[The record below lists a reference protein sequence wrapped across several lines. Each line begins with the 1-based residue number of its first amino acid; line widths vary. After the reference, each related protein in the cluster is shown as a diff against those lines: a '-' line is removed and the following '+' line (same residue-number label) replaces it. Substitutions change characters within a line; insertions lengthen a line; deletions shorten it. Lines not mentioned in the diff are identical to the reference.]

1 MSYNNPTIIEET
13 NEEILQNDV
22 LEEVITVDQE
32 FVEKKE
38 LFHETKN
45 ALQKSLNTS
54 SRRLSQLTIT
64 TDVIGGPFEKYFKI
78 IKNLSSWMD
87 DIVNSTLSSPTFLP
101 LNTLNNT
108 FVTDLDILNSTEKD
122 LLKIGLYIINRKQLK
137 YDQLSSFSSSTD
149 STSFNQIFSTFDSLW
164 KNFNSLIELGKLK
177 LQELKWVIKLFSNVG
192 QVEVKIKGVE
202 AKLEG
207 VEESRKKN
215 DGCGDNPSPLGSS
228 TIESSNDISVTGVVF
243 SSSLLD
249 EWYIKIVA
257 AEESV
262 QDVYSKVK
270 EIISFLY
277 HERFRSPKD
286 LFDHINNITNNIVPK
301 LRSKVTSAKQALAHD
316 RRIERW
322 FDAAN
327 DADKSINVTL
337 NRLKQIEIPDFINKR
352 EWTDDEQK
360 LASLINDRINDI
372 KSIYSES
379 QKIKSDKIVDLDK
392 EANEII
398 ITIKD
403 STGNEDQTV
412 VDLMKKQLRNLNVR
426 LTRLDNFIELL
437 SSQTTIDR
445 YSIILKLL
453 SSIESM
459 RNLMIQMKKKL
470 IEHNYADLVM
480 GDIIDIES
488 QIIEFESDLLNDDFA
503 LAKALEQKHAKL
515 VLSIQNMH
523 VALAENKPQM
533 PAYLSLSSS
542 TFAGSKVDRIRIIV
556 ENFYARLISPPTY
569 MIDTENEIDEPE
581 RIHGLTCNDDH
592 VAEITERYDKIES
605 ELTSFERTLWVEF
618 WLKGDPAK
626 KSRDGEVVKLIDDLE
641 KKFVEIKNLM
651 EDRKKDLVAIKEG
664 REFAKGI
671 NSICDQ
677 LDIVKGEMRRDD
689 TTTDAS
695 LQELDTHM
703 ADVSELT
710 NSLKTTYVHLLS
722 PESEDKRY
730 KECFDE
736 IVNQYNLVR
745 GWIEEVRVWF
755 REAVRM
761 RGWMRER
768 VEILLNVPKIDPF
781 QEGGAPVTQ
790 EQVDEWRKEYEELE
804 RDIENFD
811 FEDVTR
817 LRAHVKGIIGTGNE
831 TTTTDMSPAETMTIG
846 ITFETLKILDQLLGK
861 LKNREYEL
869 DLLTLRV
876 KWEREYDNAMNFW
889 NILIDEINDF
899 VINRGRWKAPIS
911 FEKREDGLF
920 INQDQLLQHDATSES
935 YKINQKLIDYIR
947 NIIPPTTENFDELF
961 NTSQTPLPE
970 HLIIRQENIEERDK
984 DYLEEY
990 YKFANDILTQRKQV
1004 IDYSNE
1010 TESAFAEW
1018 IKLKNELIFKESNP
1032 RSDFVEKKFIARVN
1046 ELNQRIEKSWS
1057 SMAEKIYIH
1066 IMKDMMNQKVK

>member
-1 MSYNNPTIIEET
+1 
-13 NEEILQNDV
+13 
-22 LEEVITVDQE
+22 
-32 FVEKKE
+32 
-38 LFHETKN
+38 
-45 ALQKSLNTS
+45 
-54 SRRLSQLTIT
+54 
-64 TDVIGGPFEKYFKI
+64 
-78 IKNLSSWMD
+78 
-87 DIVNSTLSSPTFLP
+87 
-101 LNTLNNT
+101 
-108 FVTDLDILNSTEKD
+108 
-122 LLKIGLYIINRKQLK
+122 
-137 YDQLSSFSSSTD
+137 
-149 STSFNQIFSTFDSLW
+149 
-164 KNFNSLIELGKLK
+164 
-177 LQELKWVIKLFSNVG
+177 
-192 QVEVKIKGVE
+192 
-202 AKLEG
+202 
-207 VEESRKKN
+207 
-215 DGCGDNPSPLGSS
+215 
-228 TIESSNDISVTGVVF
+228 
-243 SSSLLD
+243 
-249 EWYIKIVA
+249 
-257 AEESV
+257 
-262 QDVYSKVK
+262 
-270 EIISFLY
+270 
-277 HERFRSPKD
+277 
-286 LFDHINNITNNIVPK
+286 
-301 LRSKVTSAKQALAHD
+301 
-316 RRIERW
+316 
-322 FDAAN
+322 
-327 DADKSINVTL
+327 
-337 NRLKQIEIPDFINKR
+337 
-352 EWTDDEQK
+352 
-360 LASLINDRINDI
+360 
-372 KSIYSES
+372 
-379 QKIKSDKIVDLDK
+379 
-392 EANEII
+392 
-398 ITIKD
+398 
-403 STGNEDQTV
+403 
-412 VDLMKKQLRNLNVR
+412 
-426 LTRLDNFIELL
+426 
-437 SSQTTIDR
+437 
-445 YSIILKLL
+445 
-453 SSIESM
+453 
-459 RNLMIQMKKKL
+459 
-470 IEHNYADLVM
+470 
-480 GDIIDIES
+480 
-488 QIIEFESDLLNDDFA
+488 
-503 LAKALEQKHAKL
+503 
-515 VLSIQNMH
+515 
-523 VALAENKPQM
+523 
-533 PAYLSLSSS
+533 
-542 TFAGSKVDRIRIIV
+542 
-556 ENFYARLISPPTY
+556 
-569 MIDTENEIDEPE
+569 
-581 RIHGLTCNDDH
+581 
-592 VAEITERYDKIES
+592 
-605 ELTSFERTLWVEF
+605 RTLWVEF

-651 EDRKKDLVAIKEG
+651 EDRKKELVAIKEG

-730 KECFDE
+730 KECFDK

-790 EQVDEWRKEYEELE
+790 EQVDEWRKEYEELK
-804 RDIENFD
+804 RDVENFD

-831 TTTTDMSPAETMTIG
+831 TTTTDMSPAETMTIE

-911 FEKREDGLF
+911 FEKREDGWF

-1057 SMAEKIYIH
+1057 SMAEKIIYPHHERHDESESEVI
-1066 IMKDMMNQKVK
+1066 KQAVASYNERLKVLLAEIDEALKNYQRAPKFVELIGEWV

>member
-1 MSYNNPTIIEET
+1 MSYNPTIIEET

-45 ALQKSLNTS
+45 ALQKCLNTS

-64 TDVIGGPFEKYFKI
+64 TDVIGDPFEKYFKI
-78 IKNLSSWMD
+78 IKDLSSWMD

-122 LLKIGLYIINRKQLK
+122 LLKIGLYVINRKQLK

-215 DGCGDNPSPLGSS
+215 DGCGDNPSS

-480 GDIIDIES
+480 GDIIDVES
-488 QIIEFESDLLNDDFA
+488 QIIEFESDLLNDDFT
-503 LAKALEQKHAKL
+503 LAKALEQKYAKL

-533 PAYLSLSSS
+533 PAYLSLSSP

-569 MIDTENEIDEPE
+569 MIDTENEIEEPE

-592 VAEITERYDKIES
+592 VAEITERYDKIE
-605 ELTSFERTLWVEF
+605 FF
-618 WLKGDPAK
+618 
-626 KSRDGEVVKLIDDLE
+626 
-641 KKFVEIKNLM
+641 
-651 EDRKKDLVAIKEG
+651 
-664 REFAKGI
+664 
-671 NSICDQ
+671 
-677 LDIVKGEMRRDD
+677 
-689 TTTDAS
+689 
-695 LQELDTHM
+695 
-703 ADVSELT
+703 
-710 NSLKTTYVHLLS
+710 
-722 PESEDKRY
+722 
-730 KECFDE
+730 
-736 IVNQYNLVR
+736 
-745 GWIEEVRVWF
+745 
-755 REAVRM
+755 
-761 RGWMRER
+761 
-768 VEILLNVPKIDPF
+768 
-781 QEGGAPVTQ
+781 
-790 EQVDEWRKEYEELE
+790 
-804 RDIENFD
+804 
-811 FEDVTR
+811 
-817 LRAHVKGIIGTGNE
+817 
-831 TTTTDMSPAETMTIG
+831 
-846 ITFETLKILDQLLGK
+846 
-861 LKNREYEL
+861 
-869 DLLTLRV
+869 
-876 KWEREYDNAMNFW
+876 
-889 NILIDEINDF
+889 
-899 VINRGRWKAPIS
+899 
-911 FEKREDGLF
+911 
-920 INQDQLLQHDATSES
+920 
-935 YKINQKLIDYIR
+935 
-947 NIIPPTTENFDELF
+947 
-961 NTSQTPLPE
+961 
-970 HLIIRQENIEERDK
+970 
-984 DYLEEY
+984 
-990 YKFANDILTQRKQV
+990 
-1004 IDYSNE
+1004 
-1010 TESAFAEW
+1010 
-1018 IKLKNELIFKESNP
+1018 
-1032 RSDFVEKKFIARVN
+1032 
-1046 ELNQRIEKSWS
+1046 
-1057 SMAEKIYIH
+1057 
-1066 IMKDMMNQKVK
+1066 